1 MTRLIVCDDAPDM
14 RALLRDALQD
24 DDDLEV
30 LGEAADGDAALALA
44 EALQPDVVLLDIG
57 MPGPGA
63 TAVVTELRRVAPA
76 AAIVVLS
83 GFGPERLDGVAD
95 EVAAYLPKTTDIPTI
110 RRTLREAGGPA
121 VARD

>member
-1 MTRLIVCDDAPDM
+1 VTRLIVCDDAPDM

-24 DDDLEV
+24 DEDLEV
-30 LGEAADGDAALALA
+30 LGEAADGEAVLALA
-44 EALQPDVVLLDIG
+44 GALQPDVVLLDIG

-63 TAVVTELRRVAPA
+63 ATVVTELRRVAPA
-76 AAIVVLS
+76 TAIVVLS

-95 EVAAYLPKTTDIPTI
+95 EVAAYLPKTTDIATI
-110 RRTLREAGGPA
+110 RRTLREAGRA

>member
-1 MTRLIVCDDAPDM
+1 VTRLIVCDDAPDM

-24 DDDLEV
+24 DEDLEV
-30 LGEAADGDAALALA
+30 LGEAADGEAVLALA
-44 EALQPDVVLLDIG
+44 GALQPDVVLLDIG

-63 TAVVTELRRVAPA
+63 ATVVTELRRVAPA
-76 AAIVVLS
+76 TAIVVLS

-95 EVAAYLPKTTDIPTI
+95 EVAAYLPKTTDIDTI
-110 RRTLREAGGPA
+110 RRTLREAGRA

>member
-14 RALLRDALQD
+14 RALLRDALHD
-24 DDDLEV
+24 DEDLEV
-30 LGEAADGDAALALA
+30 LGEAADGDAVLALA
-44 EALQPDVVLLDIG
+44 GALQPDVVLLDIG

-63 TAVVTELRRVAPA
+63 AAVVTERRRVAPA

-95 EVAAYLPKTTDIPTI
+95 EVAAYLPKTADIETI
-110 RRTLREAGGPA
+110 RRTLREAGRA

>member
-1 MTRLIVCDDAPDM
+1 M
-14 RALLRDALQD
+14 
-24 DDDLEV
+24 
-30 LGEAADGDAALALA
+30 
-44 EALQPDVVLLDIG
+44 LLDIG

-63 TAVVTELRRVAPA
+63 AAVVTELRRVAPA

-95 EVAAYLPKTTDIPTI
+95 EVAAYLPKTADIETV
-110 RRTLREAGGPA
+110 RRTLREAGRA